1 MDGMILDRLTR
12 INSELTAANDR
23 TRHTHEMLGEI
34 IAILNV
40 IATNTEQ
47 GTPFEDDIFRERLE
61 TAKNRGDV

>member
-1 MDGMILDRLTR
+1 
-12 INSELTAANDR
+12 
-23 TRHTHEMLGEI
+23 MLGEI